1 MFFNEILKKSYK
13 NKNFKCN
20 DKNIYIV
27 RCRGGS
33 AG

>member
-20 DKNIYIV
+20 DKNIYMV
-27 RCRGGS
+27 RAHGS
-33 AG
+33 